1 MKSFTNASNINNA
14 IQVVEYMNI
23 GMTVVEACKAVGMP
37 LSSFYYIMENNP
49 DAFAE
54 MQARIDA
61 NNREQPGL
69 ILLTK
74 IKMVRRVIKDGL
86 SSVAP
91 PIRAG

>member
-1 MKSFTNASNINNA
+1 
-14 IQVVEYMNI
+14 MNI

-37 LSSFYYIMENNP
+37 RSSFYYIMENNP

-74 IKMVRRVIKDGL
+74 IEMLRKVIEDGL
-86 SSVAP
+86 SSIAP